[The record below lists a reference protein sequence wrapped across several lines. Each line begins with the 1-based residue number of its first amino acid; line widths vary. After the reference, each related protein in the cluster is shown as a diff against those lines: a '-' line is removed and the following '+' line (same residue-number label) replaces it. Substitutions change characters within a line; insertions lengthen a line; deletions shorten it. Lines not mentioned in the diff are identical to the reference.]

1 MQEKERFRHVEVQFP
16 LVLVKTRRGIGLMDR
31 VAKFKATQYLGSFYL
46 YIMPVITAIMFYIGI
61 AAIYRYVHTPSAVS
75 FVRSLG
81 PAVNILLPGLN
92 PILPIFY
99 GWIALFFAM
108 IVHEA
113 SHGIM
118 ARRAGLTVK
127 DSGLLFFLVVPIGA
141 FVELDE
147 EQLKKERPSIAGR
160 ILAAGVGSNLAS
172 ALIFLFLLL
181 LVVSTFAPVSQYNGV
196 GIAQVNESAPAGLA
210 GLHPGELIVS
220 VNGTSISNLLQL
232 QSFLEG
238 TRPGEM
244 LVMQVADG
252 SSLSKVNIT
261 LASNPLNSSIG
272 YIGIGAVDSPT
283 QILHSY
289 LGAWRYNPTAYIPP
303 PTLFGNYIPFS
314 STMEIFYTS
323 PLGSAATILANL
335 FYWLWFINFNL
346 ALFNALPI
354 YPFDGG
360 LAFRHMLRAAKN
372 STWDDKSVKLLTNA
386 VTIAVVIFVV
396 TMVLLP
402 YVL

>member
-61 AAIYRYVHTPSAVS
+61 TAIYRYVHTPSAVS

-238 TRPGEM
+238 TKPGEM